1 MSVQWPDWRDVR
13 PLLVV
18 LVLMFAAF
26 ALLAG
31 ADVSHAMQDQVVT
44 TRPASTLD
52 ALLEL
57 FKVAGGVI
65 GMFGVALGIYGGWLA
80 FQAAKTKAHI
90 ANAEKTAQIY
100 EDQNKAMQQQLL
112 AKDQDYRLLA
122 EKTLTLENECITLRG
137 KTDITGVLTIIEQ
150 LQKTGN
156 DRWNIAMELLGN
168 QNKAQL
174 EATANNYKQL
184 CLLGENITKLTKRFT
199 AVENMV
205 NEASEDRHGE
215 SHGWT
220 GRDRRKPQA
229 DFTKLPDGK
238 ERRRIG

>member
-100 EDQNKAMQQQLL
+100 EDQNRAMQQQLL
-112 AKDQDYRLLA
+112 AKDNDYRILA
-122 EKTLTLENECITLRG
+122 EKNAVLESECVSLKG
-137 KTDITGVLTIIEQ
+137 KTDITSLLKVIEQ
-150 LQKTGN
+150 LQETGN
-156 DRWNIAMELLGN
+156 TRWNIAMELLGN
-168 QNKAQL
+168 QGKAQL
-174 EATANNYKQL
+174 EATTKNFE
-184 CLLGENITKLTKRFT
+184 LLSALGTNIEKLTKKFT
-199 AVENMV
+199 AVEKQV
-205 NEASEDRHGE
+205 ERHE
-215 SHGWT
+215 ELHQWDQ
-220 GRDRRKPQA
+220 RDRRMREGNP
-229 DFTKLPDGK
+229 PDGR
-238 ERRRIG
+238 ERRRVG